1 MSEQKDYQAEYYQ
14 NNREE
19 IRLRKIAKRRA
30 LTEEELR
37 VLSYHQVERALD
49 KTDPDGSWVVAL
61 GFMRTGYSYGDE
73 PHKQAAAEIVAQR
86 FGIWRANGA
95 PDLKKVHLWYEQV
108 LERDKL
114 QVRVEARSRGV

>member
-1 MSEQKDYQAEYYQ
+1 MSEPKAYQAEYYQ
-14 NNREE
+14 RNREE
-19 IRLRKIAKRRA
+19 IRLRKIAKGRA

-61 GFMRTGYSYGDE
+61 GYMRAGYKYGAE
-73 PHKQAAAEIVAQR
+73 VGKEAAAEIVARR

-95 PDLKKVHLWYEQV
+95 PDLKKVRLWYEQV